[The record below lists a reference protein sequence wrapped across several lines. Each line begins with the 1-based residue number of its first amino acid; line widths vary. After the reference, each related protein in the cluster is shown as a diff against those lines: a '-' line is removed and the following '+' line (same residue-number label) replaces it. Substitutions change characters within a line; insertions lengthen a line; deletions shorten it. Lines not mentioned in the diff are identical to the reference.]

1 MTGATCGGRS
11 AQRTAAVG
19 RSLPL
24 VSDRLPLFPLGLVL
38 LPGLLLPLHVF
49 EERYRTLV
57 GELLELPEEQRR
69 FGVVAIREGR
79 EVGADGVTALHEV
92 GCVAQVRRVEPHED
106 GRFDVVTTGAQRFRL
121 LELHTD
127 GPYLVGEVERLPDDM
142 GPAAEAP
149 LLDQAVRGAFVDY
162 LAALARASGEQV
174 EVPDLPD
181 SSLVLGY
188 LVAATVLLD
197 LDDRQALL
205 AQSDGAARL
214 RAELTVLR
222 REGTLLKVLTAAPS
236 PELAR
241 GPISLN

>member
-1 MTGATCGGRS
+1 VTDATRDGHS
-11 AQRTAAVG
+11 TQRTAAVG
-19 RSLPL
+19 RTLRL

-49 EERYRTLV
+49 EERYRVLV
-57 GELLELPEEQRR
+57 RELLELPEEQRR

-127 GPYLVGEVERLPDDM
+127 GPYLVGEVEWLPDDM

-149 LLDQAVRGAFVDY
+149 LLDRAVRGAFVDY
-162 LAALARASGEQV
+162 LTALARARGQQA

-205 AQSDGAARL
+205 AQADGAARL

-222 REGTLLKVLTAAPS
+222 REGTLLRVLAAAPS

>member
-1 MTGATCGGRS
+1 MLR
-11 AQRTAAVG
+11 RTVA
-19 RSLPL
+19 R

-49 EERYRTLV
+49 EERYRVLV
-57 GELLELPEEQRR
+57 RDLLELPEEQQR

-92 GCVAQVRRVEPHED
+92 GCVAQVRRVEPYED
-106 GRFDVVTTGAQRFRL
+106 GRFDLVTTGADRFRL
-121 LELHTD
+121 TSLDTD
-127 GPYLVGEVERLPDDM
+127 GPYLVGEVEWLPDDM
-142 GPAAEAP
+142 GPAQEAP
-149 LLDQAVRGAFVDY
+149 LLDAAVRAALLDY
-162 LAALARASGEQV
+162 LAALGRASGEDV
-174 EVPDLPD
+174 EVPELPV

-197 LDDRQALL
+197 LHDRQELL
-205 AQSDGAARL
+205 AAVDGSARL

-222 REGTLLKVLTAAPS
+222 REGTLLRVLRAAPS

-241 GPISLN
+241 RPISPN

>member
-1 MTGATCGGRS
+1 MT
-11 AQRTAAVG
+11 
-19 RSLPL
+19 
-24 VSDRLPLFPLGLVL
+24 DRLPLFPLGLVL
-38 LPGLLLPLHVF
+38 MPGLLLPLHVF
-49 EERYRTLV
+49 EERYRVLV
-57 GELLELPEEQRR
+57 RELLELPEQQRR

-92 GCVAQVRRVEPHED
+92 GCVAQLRRVEPHED
-106 GRFDVVTTGAQRFRL
+106 GRFDIVATGAERFRL
-121 LELHTD
+121 TGLDTD
-127 GPYLVGEVERLPDDM
+127 APYLTGLVEYLPDDM
-142 GPAAEAP
+142 GPADEAP
-149 LLDQAVRGAFVDY
+149 LLDAAVRAAFVDY
-162 LAALARASGEQV
+162 LAALGTANGDEI
-174 EVPDLPD
+174 EVPELPD

-205 AQSDGAARL
+205 AQPDGASRL

-222 REGTLLKVLTAAPS
+222 REGTLLRVLTAAPS